1 MVRDDSC
8 ACGHARPMMSALWKI
23 VDARCAQLGL
33 LWCVCVCVC
42 VWSFRVWL

>member
-23 VDARCAQLGL
+23 VDARSAQLGL
-33 LWCVCVCVC
+33 LWCVCVCV
-42 VWSFRVWL
+42 WSFRVWL